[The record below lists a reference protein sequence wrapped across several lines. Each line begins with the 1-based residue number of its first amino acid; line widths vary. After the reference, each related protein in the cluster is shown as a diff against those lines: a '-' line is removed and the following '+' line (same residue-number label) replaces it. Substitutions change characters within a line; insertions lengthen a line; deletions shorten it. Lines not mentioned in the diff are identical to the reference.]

1 MATGDRSIW
10 FGLAVAGFL
19 TAAGHAPAQAQEGQ
33 QALSADEVRS
43 FFESM
48 GEDVTQAVRSG
59 DYETLLDWTE
69 SRIADE
75 ATFVMS
81 QELYVGE
88 ERKAF
93 SVTSLDK
100 QDMVR
105 FGHIMMGMMSRM
117 PNDALQDYEL
127 TVEVVEVHPIGPNAA
142 TATTRFTESGKFAMA
157 GGEAAGQSS
166 AEPAQIEVTAECT
179 HLLRRDEGSG
189 DLMLGLSTC
198 QARTNL

>member
-1 MATGDRSIW
+1 M
-10 FGLAVAGFL
+10 
-19 TAAGHAPAQAQEGQ
+19 GQ
-33 QALSADEVRS
+33 
-43 FFESM
+43 
-48 GEDVTQAVRSG
+48 DVTQAVRSG

-75 ATFVMS
+75 ATFAMS

-105 FGHIMMGMMSRM
+105 FGHIVLGMMSRM
-117 PNDALQDYEL
+117 PDDAMQDYEL
-127 TVEVVEVHPIGPNAA
+127 TVEVLDVHPIGPNAA
-142 TATTRFTESGKFAMA
+142 TATTRFTESGRFAMT
-157 GGEAAGQSS
+157 GGEDAEQSS
-166 AEPAQIEVTAECT
+166 AEPARIEATAECT

-189 DLMLGLSTC
+189 DLMLGLSAC
-198 QARTNL
+198 EARTNL